1 VSEAFEKHLKREG
14 LLPATRD
21 KYLAIIDEA
30 DPENADDLVRWIN
43 DRLNARTPIGTVLPV
58 RAAVGHYL
66 EALGYDEEDIR
77 ELLPKARG
85 RANKMRH
92 ALTPTQ
98 LALYHAAV
106 DQIDLEPAH
115 TILALL
121 PSTGLRIGEICGLK
135 VDNIGRQGDRYY
147 LQFRGK
153 RDKERVVPLTR
164 AAAQTLAEYTEGR
177 PLSDWL
183 FPTHLG
189 SPISEHGVRKYTR
202 AMADR
207 YPDLSGLSPHI
218 LRHTFATMAIRR
230 GVDLKTLQVLLG
242 HENIATT
249 QRYLHPTVDDLGAA
263 VDKLDDE

>member
-1 VSEAFEKHLKREG
+1 MSDAFEKHLKREG

-21 KYLAIIDEA
+21 KYKAIIEEA
-30 DPENADDLVRWIN
+30 DPQGADDLVRWIN
-43 DRLNARTPIGTVLPV
+43 DRLHARTPIGTVLPL
-58 RAAVGHYL
+58 RAAVAHYL
-66 EALGYDEEDIR
+66 EALGYDAEDIR

-121 PSTGLRIGEICGLK
+121 PSTGLRIGEICALK
-135 VDNIGRQGDRYY
+135 VSNIGRQGDRYF

-153 RDKERVVPLTR
+153 RDKERVVPLSR
-164 AAAQTLAEYTEGR
+164 AAAQTLEAYMDGR
-177 PLSDWL
+177 DLDDWL

-189 SPISEHGVRKYTR
+189 GPISEHGVRKYTR
-202 AMADR
+202 AIADQ
-207 YPDLSGLSPHI
+207 YLDLVGLSPHI
-218 LRHTFATMAIRR
+218 LRHTFSTMAIRR

-242 HENIATT
+242 HANIATT
-249 QRYLHPTVDDLGAA
+249 QRYLHPTVDDLSVAI
-263 VDKLDDE
+263 DKLDE